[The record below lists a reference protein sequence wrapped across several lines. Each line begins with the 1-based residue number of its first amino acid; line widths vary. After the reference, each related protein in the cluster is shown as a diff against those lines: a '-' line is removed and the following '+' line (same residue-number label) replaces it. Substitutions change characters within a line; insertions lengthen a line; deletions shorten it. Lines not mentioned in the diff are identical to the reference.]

1 MRRTVR
7 ILRKAQADLE
17 EIYRYVERDRPDAAQ
32 RLVSRLLNR
41 IESLESLPMR
51 GLRPRDQRL
60 RTLGYR
66 VLVEGE
72 HVVFYKLV
80 RTQVRVY
87 RVIHGRR
94 KYKHMI

>member
-1 MRRTVR
+1 MKRTVR

-17 EIYRYVERDRPDAAQ
+17 EIHRYLERDRPDAAQ
-32 RLVSRLLNR
+32 RLVNLLLNR
-41 IESLESLPMR
+41 IESLESFPMR
-51 GLRPRDQRL
+51 GVLPRDDRL
-60 RTLGYR
+60 RTLGFR

-72 HVVFYKLV
+72 HLIFYKVV
-80 RTQVRVY
+80 RSQVRVY

>member
-1 MRRTVR
+1 MKRTVR

-17 EIYRYVERDRPDAAQ
+17 EIQRYVERDRPEAAE

-41 IESLESLPMR
+41 IETLERFPKTGVL
-51 GLRPRDQRL
+51 PRDDRL
-60 RTLGYR
+60 RTLGFR
-66 VLVEGE
+66 VIMEGE
-72 HVVFYKLV
+72 HLIFYKLV
-80 RTQVRVY
+80 RTQVRIY